1 VHWRLHLLLGHVLL
15 LLLLLLWYVLL
26 LLLLWQVLVEVLSRI
41 MADSLR
47 YRRAGRPRRS
57 CTVLH
62 IR

>member
-1 VHWRLHLLLGHVLL
+1 VHWRLHLLLGHVL

-26 LLLLWQVLVEVLSRI
+26 LLLLWQVLVEVLSRR